1 MMDQHSGDCQN
12 SSLSSTEP
20 TANNSLVGVCDDCCI
35 DGSLLPTDDEVPTSF
50 LTLRGGADNGDHRTQ
65 DLDDRCEARNFT
77 DTDAADGLQ
86 DRSGMDNMQHDG
98 DGVDDGISS
107 VHVRSSNDGGDVT
120 TAEKVT
126 REAGEKCEVTGEGD
140 EKCGAAVD
148 EPVISATDVF
158 GGLCL
163 SDGWNPVTAQRHREV
178 GVGRRAPSQF
188 TCQASASLALVRRL
202 QLYSKLDGHTGCV
215 NALHFNDA
223 GNGSCFLPSLI
234 TVSFL
239 CLHQQYYC
247 CTYSPAVTTLSDSA
261 VLTLIIVVLV
271 VASLLRPL

>member
-1 MMDQHSGDCQN
+1 MDQHSGDCPN

-35 DGSLLPTDDEVPTSF
+35 DGSLLPTDDNVTTTF
-50 LTLRGGADNGDHRTQ
+50 LTLRGGADSGDHRTQ

-77 DTDAADGLQ
+77 DSDTADGPQ
-86 DRSGMDNMQHDG
+86 DRSGIDNMQHDG
-98 DGVDDGISS
+98 DAVDDSVSS
-107 VHVRSSNDGGDVT
+107 VHVRSSSNDGGDVT
-120 TAEKVT
+120 AAAKVT
-126 REAGEKCEVTGEGD
+126 READEKCGVTVEGD
-140 EKCGAAVD
+140 EKCGAAID

-158 GGLCL
+158 RGLRL
-163 SDGWNPVTAQRHREV
+163 SDGWNPVSAQRHREV

-223 GNGSCFLPSLI
+223 GNGSCFLSSLI

-239 CLHQQYYC
+239 CLHQQYYTGCSSSC
-247 CTYSPAVTTLSDSA
+247 CCCCCCCLLEF
-261 VLTLIIVVLV
+261 LTKI
-271 VASLLRPL
+271 PEK